1 MSNERT
7 LTILSLTVSRLT
19 TSSTNPIINEE
30 VGLELRPSETL
41 KRTLS
46 KKEKQKKTRYD
57 TILSSLAQSNVSN
70 EYTKQDL
77 KANLK
82 HLSYLMIQINEIVT

>member
-57 TILSSLAQSNVSN
+57 TILSSLA
-70 EYTKQDL
+70 
-77 KANLK
+77 
-82 HLSYLMIQINEIVT
+82 